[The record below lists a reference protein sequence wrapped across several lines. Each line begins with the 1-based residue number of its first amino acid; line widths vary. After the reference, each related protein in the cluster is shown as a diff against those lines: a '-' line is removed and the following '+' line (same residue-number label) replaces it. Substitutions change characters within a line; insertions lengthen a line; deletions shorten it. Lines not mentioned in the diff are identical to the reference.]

1 MVDVSLPSDLEAV
14 LKQGSHWEQQYA
26 VLCAGKRNICLVSA
40 WPESNCVPVLF
51 CFFVYLNGKAG
62 EGSAEVMEALNQAA
76 ACYATAIKLNGR
88 DPRGH
93 LGLALVLEEKFY
105 AKDMFGHK
113 EVEVSKFR

>member
-1 MVDVSLPSDLEAV
+1 M
-14 LKQGSHWEQQYA
+14 
-26 VLCAGKRNICLVSA
+26 
-40 WPESNCVPVLF
+40 
-51 CFFVYLNGKAG
+51 G
-62 EGSAEVMEALNQAA
+62 EESAEVMEALNKAA

-113 EVEVSKFR
+113 EVEVSKCR